1 MQINLLL
8 TTLLSVSFAD
18 ALQSPHR
25 KQALLP
31 QKRTIHASPHH
42 KRQIPCLPAAQY
54 LSPKTKPFVV
64 NGSAIP
70 EVPFDAGESYAG
82 TLPISANASDANRLF
97 FWFWPSDNPKAN
109 DEITI
114 WLNGGPGCSSLDG
127 FFQENGK
134 FLWQPGTY
142 QPILNPYSWTNL
154 TNSKSIDSLVWKN
167 TLTLP
172 SGLYRPTYR
181 YWTLASCAGSSCS
194 NYE

>member
-1 MQINLLL
+1 MQLHLLL
-8 TTLLSVSFAD
+8 ATLFSVPFID

-31 QKRTIHASPHH
+31 RKRTGYTSQHQKRQVSASP
-42 KRQIPCLPAAQY
+42 PTQY
-54 LSPKTKPFVV
+54 LNPKSKPFVV

-82 TLPISANASDANRLF
+82 TLSISANASDANRLF
-97 FWFWPSDNPKAN
+97 FWFWPSDNPKAK

-134 FLWQPGTY
+134 FLWQSGTY

-154 TNSKSIDSLVWKN
+154 TNGK
-167 TLTLP
+167 
-172 SGLYRPTYR
+172 
-181 YWTLASCAGSSCS
+181 
-194 NYE
+194 